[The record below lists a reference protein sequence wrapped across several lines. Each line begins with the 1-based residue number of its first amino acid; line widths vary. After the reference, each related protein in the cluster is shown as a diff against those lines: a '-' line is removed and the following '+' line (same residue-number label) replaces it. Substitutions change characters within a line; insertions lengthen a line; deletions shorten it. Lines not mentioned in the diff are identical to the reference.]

1 MSEWSTNSQ
10 SQGLHFVSVVAA
22 CSRTQVIGETNP
34 DKGSALGGKQER
46 PNPAQSVEHKI
57 ELKLTNSSISKQ
69 GKTAE
74 VLISSFKP
82 FCHF

>member
-1 MSEWSTNSQ
+1 M
-10 SQGLHFVSVVAA
+10 VAA
-22 CSRTQVIGETNP
+22 CPRTQVIGETNP

-57 ELKLTNSSISKQ
+57 ELKLTNSSILQ

-74 VLISSFKP
+74 FQFQVLN
-82 FCHF
+82 FCHFYIKLQQVILPGKAD